1 MSEEKELT
9 NEERAKLL
17 FERGQKGFENNN
29 FLEAMHYFKI
39 SNKLYKTFQTD
50 EYIKKCEEKIKEMR
64 EKEKE
69 EEKKEQ
75 NGENSQQGQKSAEDE
90 ACEKIINNKD
100 YYDILGITKQTSND
114 DIKKAYKKLA
124 IKFHPDKNKSPKA
137 EEAFKKI
144 ATAYQTLTDPKKRE
158 LFDKYGSEEE
168 YREKVYQER
177 QQAFEE
183 DFDAYDIFDLFF
195 GNIDPEV
202 LRRQRR
208 RFHQHRAQNVQV
220 NPKVAKFLPFLQLIP
235 ILLMGLTSILPSL
248 FQSKD
253 LYAFERNSD
262 YPYEKKTHKY
272 KISYYVGNDFREK
285 YKDNNEIRK
294 MESEIENKYTSY
306 LRVNCQEKLQMKEE
320 IQIKLMYY
328 RKGSYYYN
336 LFLNELN
343 KLDFKVC
350 DKLQK
355 HLKRIQKNDD
365 EEDDEYEDD

>member
-1 MSEEKELT
+1 MSEEDRELT
-9 NEERAKLL
+9 NEECSKLL
-17 FERGQKGFENNN
+17 FERGQKSLENKNY
-29 FLEAMHYFKI
+29 LEALHYFKL
-39 SNKLYKTFQTD
+39 SNKFQKNFQTD
-50 EYIKKCEEKIKEMR
+50 ELIKQCEERIKEMR

-69 EEKKEQ
+69 EESKQE
-75 NGENSQQGQKSAEDE
+75 NGESQQNQKSAEDE

-177 QQAFEE
+177 QQAYEE
-183 DFDAYDIFDLFF
+183 EFDAYDIFDLFF

-208 RFHQHRAQNVQV
+208 RYQRAQQVQV
-220 NPKVAKFLPFLQLIP
+220 NPKVAKYLPFIQLIP
-235 ILLMGLTSILPSL
+235 IFLMGLTYILPTL

-253 LYAFERNSD
+253 LYVFERSND

-272 KISYYVGNDFREK
+272 KINYYVGNDFKEK
-285 YKDNNEIRK
+285 YKDNNETRK
-294 MESEIENKYTSY
+294 IESEIENKYTSY
-306 LRVNCQEKLQMKEE
+306 LRINCQEKMQLKED

-336 LFLNELN
+336 ILINELN

-355 HLKRIQKNDD
+355 HLKKIQKYED